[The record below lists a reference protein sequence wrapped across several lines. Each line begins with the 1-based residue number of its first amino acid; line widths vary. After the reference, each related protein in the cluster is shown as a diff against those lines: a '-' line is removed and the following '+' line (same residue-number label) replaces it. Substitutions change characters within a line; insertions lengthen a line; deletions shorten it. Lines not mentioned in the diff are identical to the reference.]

1 MAKADR
7 FMRRNEHAR
16 RVALGEEIAEMT
28 ATYHA
33 LAHFSLETWRANAFL
48 LLREVVRLSRTPGIE
63 APHVDNMR
71 AWAERNIAYLNEGP
85 GRTIGA
91 DNERRA
97 NSYLRTMRA
106 AIHRHE
112 SGTEVW
118 PPADAMIREGRRRRD
133 LRRAHVRDT
142 KPQLP
147 AWMSDP
153 SLLPKRP
160 PGAV

>member
-16 RVALGEEIAEMT
+16 RVARGEEIAKTT

-33 LAHFSLETWRANAFL
+33 LAHFSLETWRANAFG

-71 AWAERNIAYLNEGP
+71 AWAERNIAYLNDGP

-112 SGTEVW
+112 SGEVVW
-118 PPADAMIREGRRRRD
+118 PPADAMIRESHRRRD
-133 LRRAHVRDT
+133 LRRAYVRDT

>member
-1 MAKADR
+1 MID
-7 FMRRNEHAR
+7 
-16 RVALGEEIAEMT
+16 
-28 ATYHA
+28 
-33 LAHFSLETWRANAFL
+33 
-48 LLREVVRLSRTPGIE
+48 

-71 AWAERNIAYLNEGP
+71 VWAERNIAYLNDGP
-85 GRTIGA
+85 GRTIGV

-97 NSYLRTMRA
+97 NSYIRTMRA

-142 KPQLP
+142 KTQLP

-160 PGAV
+160 PGVV